1 MIEVSLYK
9 EWSKGMAPI
18 QKVSNYLVNNAE
30 AIIRDITDTALD
42 NLSINLSPEDL
53 EHAIQKN
60 VQFLVLLSESLQD
73 SKESAEEV
81 LKEWSKQNGEEEAR
95 VFHQFSSVI
104 KPYAVNRLLFLQ
116 KISQISMEHGLST
129 EDVVKVNNRFC
140 YLMDIS
146 MSETIQA
153 YEMYRDKLMKDH
165 QREINELSAPIVPI
179 QDGVAVLPLIG
190 AIDYTRVQHLL
201 NYVVPS
207 IPNLKVDHLIID
219 FSGILA
225 IDTEIAQ
232 HIFTIHNVLGLLG
245 IHVLFSGI
253 RPNLSM
259 TVVKAGIDFTS
270 FDTYGSVKQAIDSL
284 K

>member
-1 MIEVSLYK
+1 ME
-9 EWSKGMAPI
+9 PI
-18 QKVSNYLVNNAE
+18 QKVSNYLVDHAE
-30 AIIRDITDTALD
+30 TIIQEIMDGALKNFTINITE
-42 NLSINLSPEDL
+42 EDL
-53 EHAIQKN
+53 ERAVEKN
-60 VQFLVLLSESLQD
+60 VQFLVLLAESLQE
-73 SKESAEEV
+73 STHSAEEV
-81 LKEWSKQNGEEEAR
+81 LKEWSKQTGEEEAK
-95 VFHQFSSVI
+95 VFDQFSSVM
-104 KPYAVNRLLFLQ
+104 KPYAINRLLYLQ
-116 KISQISMEHGLST
+116 KISQISMNHGLST
-129 EDVVKVNNRFC
+129 EDVVKINNRFC

-146 MSETIQA
+146 MTETIYA

-165 QREINELSAPIVPI
+165 QKEINELSAPIVPI

-207 IPNLKVDHLIID
+207 IPSLKVDHLIID

>member
-1 MIEVSLYK
+1 ME
-9 EWSKGMAPI
+9 PI
-18 QKVSNYLVNNAE
+18 QKVKNYLIDHAE
-30 AIIRDITDTALD
+30 SIIREITDEALN
-42 NLSINLSPEDL
+42 NLSIKLTQEEL
-53 EHAIQKN
+53 EKAIQKN
-60 VQFLVLLSESLQD
+60 VQFMILLSESLQD
-73 SKESAEEV
+73 SRESAEEV
-81 LKEWSKQNGEEEAR
+81 LKEWSKQTGEEEAK
-95 VFHQFSSVI
+95 VFQQFSTVL
-104 KPYAVNRLLFLQ
+104 KPYAINRLLYLQ
-116 KISQISMEHGLST
+116 KISQISIEHGLST
-129 EDVVKVNNRFC
+129 EDVLRVNNRFC
-140 YLMDIS
+140 YLMDVS
-146 MSETIQA
+146 MAETVRA
-153 YEMYRDKLMKDH
+153 YEIYRDKLMKDH

-201 NYVVPS
+201 NYVVPT
-207 IPNLKVDHLIID
+207 IPGLKVDHLIID

-284 K
+284 KS

>member
-1 MIEVSLYK
+1 
-9 EWSKGMAPI
+9 MAPI